1 MNETWFQPRLTE
13 IDDEL
18 KDLQTGNPF
27 FPPNADAAGA
37 LEVVPVHNN
46 MYQQVE
52 DDGHPWNGGEPY
64 ELSVA

>member
-1 MNETWFQPRLTE
+1 MCKKQSKQSLHPQLVNCMNETQFQPCLTK
-13 IDDEL
+13 INDEL

-46 MYQQVE
+46 M
-52 DDGHPWNGGEPY
+52 H
-64 ELSVA
+64 